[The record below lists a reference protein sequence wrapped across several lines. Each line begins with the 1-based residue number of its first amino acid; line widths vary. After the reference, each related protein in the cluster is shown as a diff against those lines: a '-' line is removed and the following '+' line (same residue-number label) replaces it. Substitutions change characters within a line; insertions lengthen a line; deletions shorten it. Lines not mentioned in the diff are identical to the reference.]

1 MLENNANNS
10 PSHNNERD
18 VSYAEYLTRAQA
30 ALATGDLQLSMH
42 LYLTA
47 FERARKESGSVIPD
61 AALLGLRHAWELAC
75 ELKERSMAEYIFER
89 LAPYLSS
96 EEMSQCTHQLQ
107 ELALDKLE
115 EFGLSRE
122 ELEDMT
128 DMISKDLLEFGDARI
143 VKIDQVPPS
152 FMSPGFPKLKNTM
165 GKMPDVSAGANPV
178 EGLNENAQSDAQA
191 ETAKTESVATPSFGT
206 AKQAASKTQEG
217 IYPEHLTYKDLV
229 GYDRVVELMRDLGV
243 GMKNDESYQDLV
255 TLLNARHGVD
265 SAPAL
270 DSMLFRSSVRED
282 ADRFVMATVGEL
294 GLPAVRM
301 RMEENIQG
309 HPVLCVMAQADTQ
322 AKFVPSRMSFDGPG
336 ILVLEDLDEWVAPS
350 TDLNPEELNGLMLAS
365 LNRGAREAVALIR
378 AAVDN
383 PEVYVFASAA
393 QTTEIDPF
401 FYTLLEPL
409 TIVDISSPTDEER
422 RQIWHEL
429 ACDHPS
435 MRGINEDDL
444 VRYSANLARFD
455 LYMAARDALE
465 EAYKASL
472 VSRSYIPVTRDNLF
486 DKLAACQPLDSD
498 EYKALEDAVLKDFSA
513 SLEHLEDILDGE
525 GE

>member
-30 ALATGDLQLSMH
+30 ALAAGDQQLSMH

-47 FERARKESGSVIPD
+47 YERALKDAGSAVPD

-75 ELKERSMAEYIFER
+75 ALKERSMAEYVFER
-89 LAPYLSS
+89 LEPYLSV
-96 EEMSQCTHQLQ
+96 EEISKCAQQLQ

-128 DMISKDLLEFGDARI
+128 EMISQDLMGLEGSHIVHIDQFPPSLMLPGLPQPSKKSAGDAS
-143 VKIDQVPPS
+143 KTAAS
-152 FMSPGFPKLKNTM
+152 NTEKT
-165 GKMPDVSAGANPV
+165 G
-178 EGLNENAQSDAQA
+178 A
-191 ETAKTESVATPSFGT
+191 ETAKSKDKP
-206 AKQAASKTQEG
+206 AALPQEG
-217 IYPEHLTYKDLV
+217 VYGQRLTYKDLV
-229 GYDRVVELMRDLGV
+229 GYDRVIELMRDLGV
-243 GMKNDESYQDLV
+243 GMQDDQGFQELV
-255 TLLNARHGVD
+255 EMLNARHGVD
-265 SAPAL
+265 GAPAL
-270 DSMLFRSSVRED
+270 DSMLFRSGARED
-282 ADRFVMATVGEL
+282 ADRFIMATVGEL
-294 GLPAVRM
+294 GIPAIRM

-309 HPVLCVMAQADTQ
+309 HAVLCVMAQADNQ
-322 AKFVPSRMSFDGPG
+322 PKVSPNRMAFEGPG

-350 TDLNPEELNGLMLAS
+350 GEVSPEELGGFLMAS
-365 LNRGAREAVALIR
+365 LTRGAREAVSLIR
-378 AAVDN
+378 SAVEN

-393 QTTEIDPF
+393 QDTEIDPF
-401 FYTLLEPL
+401 FYNLLEPL
-409 TIVDISSPTDEER
+409 TIVEISAPTDQER
-422 RQIWHEL
+422 REIWHEL
-429 ACDHPS
+429 AQDHPS

-472 VSRSYIPVTRDNLF
+472 VSRSYIPVTMDNLF
-486 DKLAACQPLDSD
+486 DKLAACQPLDSE

-513 SLEHLEDILDGE
+513 SLEHLEDMLQGE